1 MIYIDVTA
9 ATPAGVEAAARET
22 ARVLSEGRT
31 AVFPTETV
39 YGIGCLMS
47 RPEAA
52 ERIYD
57 LKQRDR
63 SKPLPVMVDSVARI
77 ELAAE
82 SHPALAALEGIY
94 MPGPLTVI
102 LPKKPSVPDIV
113 CAGGDTVALRIPDH
127 PFLQTLL
134 GILGEPICAT
144 SANVSGRPAPSAC
157 DRLDP
162 EIREGADIVIN
173 MGPSEIGSASVILD
187 LTGGEPR
194 ILREG
199 TISREALI
207 HTLQRIQ
214 S

>member
-1 MIYIDVTA
+1 MIYIDITQ
-9 ATPAGVEAAARET
+9 ATPAGTEAAARET
-22 ARVLSEGRT
+22 ARVLSEGGT

-47 RPEAA
+47 RPDAA
-52 ERIYD
+52 ERIYGI
-57 LKQRDR
+57 KRRDR
-63 SKPLPVMVDSVARI
+63 SKPLPVMVDSPGRI
-77 ELAAE
+77 GLAAE
-82 SHPALAALEGIY
+82 SHPALEVLAREY

-127 PFLQTLL
+127 PFLLTLL
-134 GILGEPICAT
+134 RILGEPICAT
-144 SANVSGRPAPSAC
+144 SANLSGRPAPSSF
-157 DRLDP
+157 DLLDP
-162 EIREGADIVIN
+162 EIRKAADIVIN
-173 MGPSEIGSASVILD
+173 MGPAEIGSASVILD
-187 LTGGEPR
+187 LTGREPR

-207 HTLQRIQ
+207 RTLQRIQ